1 MWKVDRKIYINID
14 GKKVLLKI
22 INDKKIKKIK
32 RVYYFG
38 DILARVPEGKYTDE
52 YLERYF
58 NMPYLKKWFNR
69 FENKL
74 EGSREV
80 YERDAQEIGLELED
94 RTVEELRTIIEK
106 YVDKF
111 TPQFGRPK
119 QIIIRPIFE
128 VWGKC
133 SKSKDK
139 LSFNPVMKYL
149 PENLIEFVV
158 YHEMIH
164 TYCLNH
170 NPPFYREMAKRYPD
184 WKDWD
189 YNLDTYAY
197 IIISKHDILF

>member
-1 MWKVDRKIYINID
+1 MWTVDRKIYINID

-69 FENKL
+69 LEKKF
-74 EGSREV
+74 EGSKEV

-94 RTVEELRTIIEK
+94 RTTEELRTIIEK

-128 VWGKC
+128 VWGRC
-133 SKSKDK
+133 SSSKDK

-197 IIISKHDILF
+197 IITSKHDILF